1 MSMNASLISG
11 SGLVGEALS
20 PSARWATLPISGLFL
35 LTMLSTLPASLLM
48 QRKGRRFGFVLACF
62 IMMLGGVITAF
73 SIYHSSFIGFVAGA
87 MVFGIAMGFFQ
98 LIRFAAIDLVPEE
111 YVSKAI
117 SWVLL
122 GGLLAAFL
130 GPNIASFTYLLDARH
145 PFFATMLSAIPLAM
159 IMIFFLNKVD
169 FPPVSAEEISGK
181 QRPLRQIIKQ
191 PVFIVAVGCA
201 AIAYSVMILLMTATP
216 LAMKGH
222 GFAFQQ
228 TAFIIQWHFVGMF
241 APSFFTGSLINR
253 FGVLRVMMVGVIAFL
268 FVVALNMQSQ
278 SHSLATYWLALLLLG
293 VGWNFLFVG
302 ATSLLHEVWLP
313 AEKGKIQGIND
324 MFVFSMS
331 ALGAMSS
338 GYLYSSVGW
347 SAVNFVTLPFITL
360 AGSLIIYSKFRH
372 KVEVPS
378 KAYT

>member
-1 MSMNASLISG
+1 
-11 SGLVGEALS
+11 
-20 PSARWATLPISGLFL
+20 
-35 LTMLSTLPASLLM
+35 
-48 QRKGRRFGFVLACF
+48 
-62 IMMLGGVITAF
+62 
-73 SIYHSSFIGFVAGA
+73 
-87 MVFGIAMGFFQ
+87 
-98 LIRFAAIDLVPEE
+98 
-111 YVSKAI
+111 
-117 SWVLL
+117 
-122 GGLLAAFL
+122 
-130 GPNIASFTYLLDARH
+130 
-145 PFFATMLSAIPLAM
+145 
-159 IMIFFLNKVD
+159 MIFFLNKIE
-169 FPPVSAEEISGK
+169 FPAVSAEEISGE

-201 AIAYSVMILLMTATP
+201 AIAYSMMILLMTATP

-324 MFVFSMS
+324 MFVSSMS

-347 SAVNFVTLPFITL
+347 NVVNIVTLPFIAL
-360 AGSLIIYSKFRH
+360 AGGMIIILKFRH
-372 KVEVPS
+372 KYKMPSEV
-378 KAYT
+378 YT